1 VVENRLTVV
10 RHGETA
16 WSRDGQ
22 HTGRTDVPLT
32 DEGRTVATK
41 LVQALS
47 GRTYTLVLTSPLARA
62 RDTAALAGF
71 PDAEVDDDLCEWDY
85 GDYEGRTTA
94 EIRDAGDPGWFLWD
108 DGVPNGESIADVA
121 ARADRV
127 IARVREVDGDAL
139 VFSHGHVLRI
149 LGSRWLDLDP
159 AFGRHLVLS
168 PATLSVLGWERG
180 VPALEAWN
188 APVT

>member
-1 VVENRLTVV
+1 VAENRLTVV

-22 HTGRTDVPLT
+22 HTGRTDIPLT
-32 DEGRTVATK
+32 DAGRTVATQ

-47 GRTYTLVLTSPLARA
+47 GRTYMLVLTSPLARA

-71 PDAEVDDDLCEWDY
+71 PDAVVDDDLREWDY
-85 GDYEGRTTA
+85 GNYEGRTTT
-94 EIRDAGDPGWFLWD
+94 EIREAGDSDWFLWD
-108 DGVPNGESIADVA
+108 DGVPNGETIADVA

-127 IARVREVDGDAL
+127 IARVRQVDGDAL
-139 VFSHGHVLRI
+139 VFSHGHFLRI

-159 AFGRHLVLS
+159 GFGRHLVLS